1 MLKKTF
7 SFSASRTTC
16 YFDASFAN
24 IGNLLEK
31 DRSIFITDQHIY
43 DHHKKYFKGLKF
55 IQIPAGESFKVQY
68 IVDQIID
75 QLISFGADRQTTI
88 IGVGGGVVTDIT
100 GYVASIYMR
109 GVPFGFVPTS
119 ILGMVDAS
127 IGGKNGID
135 IGNYKNMI
143 GVIRQPGF
151 LFYDVSL
158 LQSLPVEEWVNG
170 YAEVIKH
177 AAIKDASLFHELEKN
192 SIHSYRKNKKALS
205 ELIRKNVMIKTAIVK
220 QDEFEGNE
228 RRLLNFGHT
237 LGHAVENVYHL
248 PHGHAIS
255 IGIKAACLISEEM
268 LNFKETARVTGLLQQ
283 YGLPIDIPVDFG
295 KVIEIM
301 RMDKKKTRD
310 IMNYVLLEKL
320 GKAVIK
326 PIPMSHLEKLLYSIA
341 RAR

>member
-7 SFSASRTTC
+7 SFSASKTTC
-16 YFDASFAN
+16 YFDASFAQ
-24 IGNLLEK
+24 IGELVEK

-43 DHHKKYFKGLKF
+43 DSHRKHFKGVRF
-55 IQIPAGESFKVQY
+55 IQIPAGETFKVQST
-68 IVDQIID
+68 VDQIID
-75 QLISFGADRQTTI
+75 QLISFGADRKTTL

-100 GYVASIYMR
+100 GYVASVYMR

-135 IGNYKNMI
+135 VGNYKNMV

-158 LQSLPVEEWVNG
+158 LNSLPAEEWVNG
-170 YAEVIKH
+170 FAEVIKH
-177 AAIKDASLFHELEKN
+177 AAIKDATLFRELEKK
-192 SIHSYRKNKKALS
+192 SINRYRKDKKALT
-205 ELIRKNVMIKTAIVK
+205 ELIRKNVMIKSTIVQK
-220 QDEFEGNE
+220 DEFEGNE

-268 LNFKETARVTGLLQQ
+268 MNFKETARVTSLLQQ

-301 RMDKKKTRD
+301 RMDKKKIRD
-310 IMNYVLLEKL
+310 IMHYVVLEKL

-326 PIPMSHLEKLLYSIA
+326 PIPMAQLEKLLYSIA

>member
-1 MLKKTF
+1 MV
-7 SFSASRTTC
+7 
-16 YFDASFAN
+16 
-24 IGNLLEK
+24 EK
-31 DRSIFITDQHIY
+31 DRSVFITDQHVY
-43 DHHKKYFKGLKF
+43 DHHKKYFKGTRF

-75 QLISFGADRQTTI
+75 QLISFGADRKTTL

-100 GYVASIYMR
+100 GYVASVYMR
-109 GVPFGFVPTS
+109 GIPFGFVPTS

-135 IGNYKNMI
+135 VGNYKNMV

-151 LFYDVSL
+151 LFYDISL

-170 YAEVIKH
+170 FAEVIKH
-177 AAIKDASLFHELEKN
+177 AAIKDAALFRELEKN
-192 SIHSYRKNKKALS
+192 SINTYRKNKDALKD
-205 ELIRKNVMIKTAIVK
+205 LIRKNVIIKLAVVQK
-220 QDEFEGNE
+220 DEFEGSE

-268 LNFKETARVTGLLQQ
+268 LNFKETTRVTSLLQQ

-310 IMNYVLLEKL
+310 TMHYVLLEKL

-326 PIPMSHLEKLLYSIA
+326 PIPMNHLEKLLYSIA

>member
-7 SFSASRTTC
+7 SFSASKTTC
-16 YFDASFAN
+16 YFDASFAQ
-24 IGNLLEK
+24 IGNLVEK
-31 DRSIFITDQHIY
+31 DRSVFITDQHIY
-43 DHHKKYFKGLKF
+43 EHHKKLFKGTKL
-55 IQIPAGESFKVQY
+55 IQIRPGESYKIQST
-68 IVDQIID
+68 VDQIID
-75 QLISFGADRQTTI
+75 QLIGFGADRKTTI

-135 IGNYKNMI
+135 VGPYKNMV

-151 LFYDVSL
+151 LFYDVAL
-158 LQSLPVEEWVNG
+158 LQTLPNEEWING
-170 YAEVIKH
+170 FAEVIKH
-177 AAIKDASLFHELEKN
+177 AAIKDAALFRDLEKN
-192 SIHSYRKNKKALS
+192 TINSYRKNKKALT
-205 ELIRKNVMIKTAIVK
+205 ELVRKNVMIKSAVVQK
-220 QDEFEGNE
+220 DEFEE
-228 RRLLNFGHT
+228 SDRKLLNFGHT
-237 LGHAVENVYHL
+237 LGHAVENVYRL

-255 IGIKAACLISEEM
+255 VGIKAACLISEEM
-268 LNFKETARVTGLLQQ
+268 LNFKETARVTNLLQQ

-301 RMDKKKTRD
+301 RMDKKKLRD
-310 IMNYVLLEKL
+310 IMHYVLLEKL

-326 PIPMSHLEKLLYSIA
+326 PIPMSQLEKLLYSIA

>member
-1 MLKKTF
+1 MLKKTV
-7 SFSASRTTC
+7 SFTASKTTC
-16 YFDASFAN
+16 YFDASFAQ
-24 IGNLLEK
+24 IGKIVDK
-31 DRSIFITDQHIY
+31 DRCIYITDQHVY
-43 DHHKKYFKGLKF
+43 DLHKNFFKSTKC
-55 IQIPAGESFKVQY
+55 IQIPAGESYKVQY
-68 IVDQIID
+68 IADQIIE
-75 QLISFGADRQTTI
+75 QLIGYGADRSTTI

-100 GYVASIYMR
+100 GYVASVYMR

-135 IGNYKNMI
+135 VGNYKNMI

-151 LFYDVSL
+151 LFYDIGL
-158 LQSLPVEEWVNG
+158 LQTLPLEEWING
-170 YAEVIKH
+170 FAEVIKH
-177 AAIKDASLFHELEKN
+177 AAIKDARLFRDLEKN
-192 SIHSYRKNKKALS
+192 SIDSYRKNKKSLT
-205 ELIRKNVMIKTAIVK
+205 ELIRKNVMIKSTVVQK
-220 QDEFEGNE
+220 DEFEGNE

-255 IGIKAACLISEEM
+255 VGIKAACLISEEM
-268 LNFKETARVTGLLQQ
+268 LNFKETARVTNLLQQ
-283 YGLPIDIPVDFG
+283 YGLTIDIPVDFG
-295 KVIEIM
+295 KVVEIM
-301 RMDKKKTRD
+301 RMDKKKTRN
-310 IMNYVLLEKL
+310 IMHYVLLEKL

>member
-7 SFSASRTTC
+7 SFSSSRTTC
-16 YFDASFAN
+16 YFDASFSQ
-24 IGNLLEK
+24 IGNLVEK
-31 DRSIFITDQHIY
+31 DRCIFVTDQHIF
-43 DHHKKYFKGLKF
+43 DHHKKYFKGTKY

-68 IVDQIID
+68 IADQIIE
-75 QLISFGADRQTTI
+75 QLINFGADRKTTL

-100 GYVASIYMR
+100 GYVASVYMR
-109 GVPFGFVPTS
+109 GIPFGFVPTS

-135 IGNYKNMI
+135 VGVYKNMV

-151 LFYDVSL
+151 LYYDVSL
-158 LQSLPVEEWVNG
+158 LQSLPPEEWVNG
-170 YAEVIKH
+170 FAEVIKH
-177 AAIKDASLFHELEKN
+177 AAIKDAGLFRDLEKN
-192 SIHSYRKNKKALS
+192 SIGYYRKNKKALT
-205 ELIRKNVMIKTAIVK
+205 ELIRKNVMIKSGVVLK
-220 QDEFEGNE
+220 DEFEESE

-268 LNFKETARVTGLLQQ
+268 MSFKETARVTNLLLQ
-283 YGLPIDIPVDFG
+283 YGLPINIPVDFG

-310 IMNYVLLEKL
+310 IMHYVLLEKI

-326 PIPMSHLEKLLYSIA
+326 PIPMAQLEKLLYSIA

>member
-1 MLKKTF
+1 MLKRTV
-7 SFSASRTTC
+7 SFSASKTTC
-16 YFDASFAN
+16 YFDASFAQ
-24 IGNLLEK
+24 IGKIVDK
-31 DRSIFITDQHIY
+31 DRCIFITDQHVF
-43 DHHKKYFKGLKF
+43 DHQKKYFKNTKC
-55 IQIPAGESFKVQY
+55 IQIPAGESYKVQY
-68 IVDQIID
+68 MVDQIIEK
-75 QLISFGADRQTTI
+75 LIGYAADRTTTL

-100 GYVASIYMR
+100 GYVASVYMR

-135 IGNYKNMI
+135 VGNYKNMV
-143 GVIRQPGF
+143 GLIRQPGF

-158 LQSLPVEEWVNG
+158 LQTLPDDEWVNG
-170 YAEVIKH
+170 FAEVIKH
-177 AAIKDASLFHELEKN
+177 AAIKDAGLFRDLEKN
-192 SIHSYRKNKKALS
+192 SINSYRKNKTSLT
-205 ELIRKNVMIKTAIVK
+205 ELIRKNVLIKTAVVQK
-220 QDEFEGNE
+220 DEFEGNE

-268 LNFKETARVTGLLQQ
+268 LNFKETARVTSLLQQ
-283 YGLPIDIPVDFG
+283 YGLPIDLPVDFG
-295 KVIEIM
+295 KVVEIM

-310 IMNYVLLEKL
+310 IMHYVLLEKL

-326 PIPMSHLEKLLYSIA
+326 PIPMAHLEKLLYSIA

>member
-1 MLKKTF
+1 MLKKTI
-7 SFSASRTTC
+7 SFSASKTNC
-16 YFDASFAN
+16 YFDASFAQ
-24 IGNLLEK
+24 IGELVEK
-31 DRSIFITDQHIY
+31 DRSIFITDQHIF
-43 DHHKKYFKGLKF
+43 DSHRKHFKGVRF
-55 IQIPAGESFKVQY
+55 IQIPAGETFKVQST
-68 IVDQIID
+68 IDQIID
-75 QLISFGADRQTTI
+75 QLISFGADRKTTL
-88 IGVGGGVVTDIT
+88 IGVGGGVITDIT
-100 GYVASIYMR
+100 GYVASVFMR

-135 IGNYKNMI
+135 VGNYKNMV

-158 LQSLPVEEWVNG
+158 LNSLPAEEWVNG
-170 YAEVIKH
+170 FAEVIKH
-177 AAIKDASLFHELEKN
+177 AAIKDATLFRELENK
-192 SIHSYRKNKKALS
+192 SINEYRKNKKALS
-205 ELIRKNVMIKTAIVK
+205 ELIRKNVLIKSAIVQK
-220 QDEFEGNE
+220 DEYEGNE

-255 IGIKAACLISEEM
+255 IGIKGACLISEQM
-268 LNFKETARVTGLLQQ
+268 TNFKETARVTNLLQQ

-301 RMDKKKTRD
+301 RMDKKKLRD
-310 IMNYVLLEKL
+310 TMHYVLLEKL
-320 GKAVIK
+320 GKAIIK
-326 PIPMSHLEKLLYSIA
+326 PIPMAQLEKLLYSIA

>member
-7 SFSASRTTC
+7 SFSASKTNC
-16 YFDASFAN
+16 YFDASFAQ
-24 IGNLLEK
+24 IGELVEK

-43 DHHKKYFKGLKF
+43 DSHRKHFKGVRF
-55 IQIPAGESFKVQY
+55 IQIPAGETFKVQST
-68 IVDQIID
+68 IDQIID
-75 QLISFGADRQTTI
+75 QLISFGADRKTTL

-100 GYVASIYMR
+100 GYVASVFMR

-119 ILGMVDAS
+119 VLGMVDAS

-135 IGNYKNMI
+135 VGNYKNMV

-158 LQSLPVEEWVNG
+158 LNSLPAEEWVNG
-170 YAEVIKH
+170 FAEVIKH
-177 AAIKDASLFHELEKN
+177 AAIKDATLFRELENK
-192 SIHSYRKNKKALS
+192 SISHYRKDKKALT
-205 ELIRKNVMIKTAIVK
+205 ELIRKNVLIKSAIVQK
-220 QDEFEGNE
+220 DEFEGNE

-255 IGIKAACLISEEM
+255 IGIKGACLISEQTT
-268 LNFKETARVTGLLQQ
+268 NFKETARVTSLLQQ

-301 RMDKKKTRD
+301 RMDKKKLRD
-310 IMNYVLLEKL
+310 TMHYVVLEKV
-320 GKAVIK
+320 GKAIIK
-326 PIPMSHLEKLLYSIA
+326 PIPMAQLEKLLYSIA

>member
-7 SFSASRTTC
+7 SFSASKTTC
-16 YFDASFAN
+16 YFDASFAQ
-24 IGNLLEK
+24 IGNLVEK
-31 DRSIFITDQHIY
+31 DRSVFITDQHIY
-43 DHHKKYFKGLKF
+43 EHHKKHFKGTKL
-55 IQIPAGESFKVQY
+55 IQIRPGESYKIQST
-68 IVDQIID
+68 VDQIID
-75 QLISFGADRQTTI
+75 QLIGFGADRKMTI

-100 GYVASIYMR
+100 GYVASVYMR

-135 IGNYKNMI
+135 VGPYKNMV

-151 LFYDVSL
+151 LFYDVGL
-158 LQSLPVEEWVNG
+158 LQTLPNEEWING
-170 YAEVIKH
+170 FAEVIKH
-177 AAIKDASLFHELEKN
+177 AAIKDAALFRDLEKN
-192 SIHSYRKNKKALS
+192 TVNSYRKNKKALT
-205 ELIRKNVMIKTAIVK
+205 ELIRKNVMIKSAVVQK
-220 QDEFEGNE
+220 DEFEE
-228 RRLLNFGHT
+228 SDRKLLNFGHT
-237 LGHAVENVYHL
+237 LGHAVENVYRL

-255 IGIKAACLISEEM
+255 VGIKAACLISEEM
-268 LNFKETARVTGLLQQ
+268 LNFKETARVTSLLQQ

-301 RMDKKKTRD
+301 RMDKKKMRD
-310 IMNYVLLEKL
+310 IMHYVLLEKL

-326 PIPMSHLEKLLYSIA
+326 PIPMNQLEKLLYSIA